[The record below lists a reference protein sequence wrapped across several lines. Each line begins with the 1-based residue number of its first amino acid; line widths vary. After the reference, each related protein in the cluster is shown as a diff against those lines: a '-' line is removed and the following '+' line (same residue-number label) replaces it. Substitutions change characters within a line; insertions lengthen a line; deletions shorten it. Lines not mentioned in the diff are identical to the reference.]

1 MVPITLILKGSAR
14 QKCNFWSEFSKNCL
28 KVWCLNS
35 GAEVWVKL
43 ESLYWFHRAQKIN
56 LVEPKKNV
64 KKKHFKLVFKSEPLL
79 PEKFLDA
86 FMDFLREIHT
96 KNEVSQIIKDEL

>member
-1 MVPITLILKGSAR
+1 MVLKLRCRSMGQIRVVILVSQSSENQFGRTKK
-14 QKCNFWSEFSKNCL
+14 KCK
-28 KVWCLNS
+28 
-35 GAEVWVKL
+35 
-43 ESLYWFHRAQKIN
+43 
-56 LVEPKKNV
+56 